1 MRPFFF
7 LFGLEGKERRDETG
21 GVAAVAVAVAGG
33 NKQGIGEVDNR

>member
-21 GVAAVAVAVAGG
+21 GVAAVAVAGG